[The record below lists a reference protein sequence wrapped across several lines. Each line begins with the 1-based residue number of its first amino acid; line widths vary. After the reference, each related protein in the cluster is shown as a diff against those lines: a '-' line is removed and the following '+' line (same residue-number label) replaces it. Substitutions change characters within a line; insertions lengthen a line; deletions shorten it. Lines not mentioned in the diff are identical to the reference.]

1 MEDYLEPIESVI
13 NDNLLPILFGQ
24 EESFNPA
31 MRNLFRLSA
40 KNGGLGIKNPLIDS
54 KFQREASL
62 RITRGHVEQ
71 ILRQERTVSS
81 FDQLGMTVKNHKQE
95 LLTSKTLRNIQDQI
109 DVDSTLPNDTL
120 KFVIQARDK
129 GASSWL
135 HAVPIGR
142 QGLAL
147 NKMEFRD
154 ALRLRYNLRLENL
167 PSDCVCGE
175 KFGFYHALSCK
186 RGGFISQ
193 RHDEI

>member
-1 MEDYLEPIESVI
+1 M
-13 NDNLLPILFGQ
+13 
-24 EESFNPA
+24 
-31 MRNLFRLSA
+31 
-40 KNGGLGIKNPLIDS
+40 
-54 KFQREASL
+54 FQREASL
-62 RITRGHVEQ
+62 RVTRGHVKQ
-71 ILRQERTVSS
+71 ILRQERTLSS
-81 FDQLGMTVKNHKQE
+81 FDQLGITVKNHKQE
-95 LLTSKTLRNIQDQI
+95 LLTSKTLRNIQDKI

-135 HAVPIGR
+135 HAVPVGR

-167 PSDCVCGE
+167 PSECVCGE
-175 KFGFYHALSCK
+175 KFGVYHALSWK

-193 RHDEI
+193 RHDEIRNLFASLLNKVLEGVQRLELLQFAGG